1 MIKHIRENDMTIR
14 ECYAMLG
21 GNYDEIL
28 ERLSSESMVDK
39 FVGFFLSDESYDT
52 LVKAMESRNKEDAFR
67 AAHTLKGVC
76 ANLSFTDLFQASSNL
91 TEELRKPADAISAVA
106 DELFVK
112 VKEEYE
118 KTVNAIHAYKG

>member
-1 MIKHIRENDMTIR
+1 MTIR

-21 GNYDEIL
+21 GNYEEIL
-28 ERLSSESMVDK
+28 ERLSNESMVDK
-39 FVGFFLSDESYDT
+39 FVGFFLKDESYDT

-76 ANLSFTDLFQASSNL
+76 ANLSFTDLFRASSNL
-91 TEELRKPADAISAVA
+91 TEELRKPADEISEAA

-118 KTVNAIHAYKG
+118 RTVNAIHAYKG

>member
-1 MIKHIRENDMTIR
+1 MTIR

-28 ERLSSESMVDK
+28 ERLSNESMVEK
-39 FVGFFLSDESYDT
+39 FVGFFLNDESYAT
-52 LVKAMESRNKEDAFR
+52 LDKAMQDRNKEEAFR

-91 TEELRKPADAISAVA
+91 TEELRKPADEISAEA
-106 DELFVK
+106 DQLFEKVK
-112 VKEEYE
+112 VEYDR
-118 KTVNAIHAYKG
+118 TTNAIHAYKN